1 VTGNKRYEIAQRELR
16 NEYKRV
22 VQDVLEGATVT
33 VTDRGRPVARIQPID
48 ERRLL
53 VPLGEALRL
62 LGRGAA
68 IEYEQ
73 WLADVRPADRET
85 TDDLEDPF
93 ERWSDSSST
102 RAS

>member
-1 VTGNKRYEIAQRELR
+1 MRNKRYEIAQRELR

-22 VQDVLEGATVT
+22 VQDVLEGATIT

-48 ERRLL
+48 DRRVL
-53 VPLGEALRL
+53 VPLDEALRL
-62 LGRGAA
+62 LGRGSPIDYQQA
-68 IEYEQ
+68 
-73 WLADVRPADRET
+73 LADVRPPDRET
-85 TDDLEDPF
+85 TAELDDPF